1 MSFFSIA
8 IPTYEMSGKGVEFL
22 EYNFIKFSTQSFKDF
37 EVVISDHSLNDT
49 IYNLCKKW
57 ENKLDIKYIKNKEKR
72 GSSSANINNA
82 LQNCSGKWI
91 KILFQDDYLYDY
103 DSLEDIY
110 KFINENNPNWIATAC
125 EHSNDGINC
134 YRPFYP
140 KWNDK
145 LILGN
150 NSISSPSV
158 ITIKNNK
165 DGIFFNEDLI
175 WLMDVEFYQ
184 RKYNLYGEPSYLN
197 EINVVNRTWGNRLSD
212 TISEVIKNK
221 EYSIIKNKYNL

>member
-1 MSFFSIA
+1 MGFFSIA

-37 EVVISDHSLNDT
+37 EVVISDHSLNDD
-49 IYNLCKKW
+49 IYNLCKEW
-57 ENKLDIKYIKNKEKR
+57 GDKLNIKYLKNEEKR

-125 EHSNDGINC
+125 EHSVDGINY
-134 YRPFYP
+134 YRTFYP
-140 KWNDK
+140 KWNNE
-145 LILGN
+145 IVLGN
-150 NSISSPSV
+150 NTISSPSV
-158 ITIKNNK
+158 ITIKNNN
-165 DGIFFNEDLI
+165 DNIIFDEQLI
-175 WLMDVEFYQ
+175 WLMDVDFYQ
-184 RKYNLYGEPSYLN
+184 RKYNLYGEPNYLFK
-197 EINVVNRTWGNRLSD
+197 INVVNRTWGNRLSD